1 MFPPCSLPSR
11 IPLSPRLSSRAC
23 SLVKMMAV
31 GSLDEE
37 ILSPE
42 FVDHTRRMCGPYF
55 NFISSPHKN
64 STGNKALFFRRAWM
78 PGHGSPQQQVVDQ
91 LIGRWLTFNFREKY
105 CLLLM
110 TINEHD
116 DGYCICIEAFSR

>member
-1 MFPPCSLPSR
+1 
-11 IPLSPRLSSRAC
+11 
-23 SLVKMMAV
+23 MMAV

-64 STGNKALFFRRAWM
+64 STGNKASFFQEGVDARTWQSATAGCGSADRAM
-78 PGHGSPQQQVVDQ
+78 AD
-91 LIGRWLTFNFREKY
+91 L
-105 CLLLM
+105 
-110 TINEHD
+110 
-116 DGYCICIEAFSR
+116 